1 MPIYRH
7 NRFSIRSSRHPS
19 RANLLKQP
27 KMAAVPS
34 NLRSTENRPGTPL
47 VDPEYATAPTTPTT
61 KGEWKSFLHDAS
73 PPQQQQ
79 QQQPQT
85 LERPPEA
92 HTANNR
98 DSFLTLPVMRHPSER
113 KPQKKKTNPGLT
125 LNLSAENEEQPP
137 SPNDRGDRWSW
148 TNSQAPSTPRIA
160 APNRRS
166 SLTTTTSSIRVRN
179 VASWVRNQG
188 NRSPP
193 PASSKEKEK
202 DKSGSSK
209 PLLKNQAVK
218 PILLPNRG
226 GAKPQH
232 KRVGSLS
239 AIFKGGSLTTTQPA
253 ISGPLS
259 PRLEEGRGG
268 GSFEM
273 GEGAAG
279 GGVGT
284 AR

>member
-1 MPIYRH
+1 MIYIILRRRKGATYGEILTFRPQSQIVTIGPYPEDERLTALPIYRH

-47 VDPEYATAPTTPTT
+47 VDPEYTTAPTTPTT

-73 PPQQQQ
+73 SPQ

-85 LERPPEA
+85 IERPQEA
-92 HTANNR
+92 LTANNR

-113 KPQKKKTNPGLT
+113 KPPGKAQKKTNPGLT
-125 LNLSAENEEQPP
+125 LSLSAENEDSPASP
-137 SPNDRGDRWSW
+137 SNDRGDRWSW

-166 SLTTTTSSIRVRN
+166 SLTTTSSTRIRN

-188 NRSPP
+188 GRSPP
-193 PASSKEKEK
+193 PGASSSEK
-202 DKSGSSK
+202 
-209 PLLKNQAVK
+209 
-218 PILLPNRG
+218 
-226 GAKPQH
+226 
-232 KRVGSLS
+232 
-239 AIFKGGSLTTTQPA
+239 
-253 ISGPLS
+253 
-259 PRLEEGRGG
+259 
-268 GSFEM
+268 
-273 GEGAAG
+273 
-279 GGVGT
+279 
-284 AR
+284 